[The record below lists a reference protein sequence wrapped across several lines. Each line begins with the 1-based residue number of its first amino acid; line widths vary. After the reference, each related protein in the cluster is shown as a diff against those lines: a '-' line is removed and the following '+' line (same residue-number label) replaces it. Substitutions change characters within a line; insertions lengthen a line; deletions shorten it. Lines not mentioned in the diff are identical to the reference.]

1 MGRRAAPPP
10 AAAPRVTPPRAERSS
25 AARQQRSAAPRRAAA
40 PLPPRRP
47 LFSLQSPFLPPLS
60 VLSAASPLVTRRAL
74 TAARLILVGAR
85 AGRRQAPAAFRPSFR
100 ARHRRPRPFFS
111 RRCTA
116 LPPVCSAASA
126 AARRARPLCARAAP
140 RRAASRPGGHFWLS
154 GPLLPAPLSLSVP
167 PKPPLPSTDAPPS
180 APLHSPPFCI
190 WRAVLVGVER
200 VCWAFFVPPLS
211 FVLVV

>member
-116 LPPVCSAASA
+116 LPPCVQRCLCRGPPRSAPV
-126 AARRARPLCARAAP
+126 RPCRAAP
-140 RRAASRPGGHFWLS
+140 RRQQAGR
-154 GPLLPAPLSLSVP
+154 PLLAVRSSPAR
-167 PKPPLPSTDAPPS
+167 PSFTFC
-180 APLHSPPFCI
+180 SPQTPTP
-190 WRAVLVGVER
+190 VN
-200 VCWAFFVPPLS
+200 
-211 FVLVV
+211 